1 LKAHRNAKPNTAKEI
16 IRRLKRQ
23 RTLFAA
29 AGGKRLNILNQI
41 REQVVG
47 DMTTVARAKAVMDA
61 MTGLKVADSNIF
73 DYANGLVIQALE
85 FWAEDRSLISY
96 IRKAAS
102 RLDELIYGPQVPDA

>member
-1 LKAHRNAKPNTAKEI
+1 MANAIDYFSYDNKFITIKTHFSLKARRKMYDLFLKLTSPDEKDEI
-16 IRRLKRQ
+16 LDLGA
-23 RTLFAA
+23 TPDTHL
-29 AGGKRLNILNQI
+29 
-41 REQVVG
+41 
-47 DMTTVARAKAVMDA
+47 
-61 MTGLKVADSNIF
+61 ADSNIF